1 MMNEEIRRT
10 ADACG
15 VKVLDSGSCGINE
28 DTPQYMVDLDE
39 ETGKALHPNR
49 EGQRMIA
56 DQIGRELIRQME
68 DET

>member
-1 MMNEEIRRT
+1 
-10 ADACG
+10 
-15 VKVLDSGSCGINE
+15 
-28 DTPQYMVDLDE
+28 MVDLDE